1 MNIDEK
7 DYYKIIDHLYL
18 NQLDIDK
25 SFFPK
30 VIGNGQSNPT
40 FLIQDKNAQFKVLRM
55 QPSGDLVRGAHRV
68 DREFLV
74 LRALSE
80 RGFIVPEP
88 IFLCDDSSII
98 GRQFYVMEFVDGDI
112 FDDPFVKEKSES
124 DKNNIYKSLAESLGR
139 LHSFNIDDLNLPFKK
154 NHGFM
159 KRNLS
164 LWYDQIFNETNKPD
178 KDIERVFRSIILDLP
193 DHGDLSLLHG
203 DYKLDNVVIDK
214 NNNCLAILDWELS
227 SFGEPMVD
235 ISFQMINWLIPSGVL
250 YGIGGDW
257 EKQGVPSASKFLSW
271 YESSYNKDIDMPSLR
286 NACIF
291 SLIKLFCILKGIE
304 NRINQG
310 NAFSDDAELKAKA
323 APAIK
328 NVLMNAFEVNPKDII
343 IS

>member
-88 IFLCDDSSII
+88 IFLCDDSSVI

-112 FDDPFVKEKSES
+112 FE
-124 DKNNIYKSLAESLGR
+124 G
-139 LHSFNIDDLNLPFKK
+139 
-154 NHGFM
+154 
-159 KRNLS
+159 
-164 LWYDQIFNETNKPD
+164 
-178 KDIERVFRSIILDLP
+178 
-193 DHGDLSLLHG
+193 
-203 DYKLDNVVIDK
+203 
-214 NNNCLAILDWELS
+214 
-227 SFGEPMVD
+227 
-235 ISFQMINWLIPSGVL
+235 
-250 YGIGGDW
+250 
-257 EKQGVPSASKFLSW
+257 
-271 YESSYNKDIDMPSLR
+271 
-286 NACIF
+286 
-291 SLIKLFCILKGIE
+291 
-304 NRINQG
+304 
-310 NAFSDDAELKAKA
+310 
-323 APAIK
+323 
-328 NVLMNAFEVNPKDII
+328 
-343 IS
+343 